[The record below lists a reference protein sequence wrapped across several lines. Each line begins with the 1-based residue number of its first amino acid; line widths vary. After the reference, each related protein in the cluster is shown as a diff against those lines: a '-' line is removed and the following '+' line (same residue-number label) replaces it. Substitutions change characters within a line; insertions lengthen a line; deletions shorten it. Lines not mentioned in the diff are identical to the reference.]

1 MNKARDHIRTLF
13 EAPENELESVRLKTD
28 NYEMI
33 ISQVGNYTLCV
44 MQKPPVEEV
53 AEAPAATPRRARGVV
68 LALSLLAGGALFAVA
83 GPSPSP
89 PVWKSTSVSGAPD
102 NSSLSHFSA
111 MKLPTWLLSLIH
123 I

>member
-1 MNKARDHIRTLF
+1 MNKARAHIRTLF

-53 AEAPAATPRRARGVV
+53 AEEGEAAA
-68 LALSLLAGGALFAVA
+68 AE
-83 GPSPSP
+83 
-89 PVWKSTSVSGAPD
+89 
-102 NSSLSHFSA
+102 
-111 MKLPTWLLSLIH
+111 
-123 I
+123 

>member
-53 AEAPAATPRRARGVV
+53 AEEGEA
-68 LALSLLAGGALFAVA
+68 AVA
-83 GPSPSP
+83 
-89 PVWKSTSVSGAPD
+89 AE
-102 NSSLSHFSA
+102 
-111 MKLPTWLLSLIH
+111 
-123 I
+123 

>member
-44 MQKPPVEEV
+44 MQKPPVEAVEGGEEG
-53 AEAPAATPRRARGVV
+53 EAPAE
-68 LALSLLAGGALFAVA
+68 
-83 GPSPSP
+83 
-89 PVWKSTSVSGAPD
+89 
-102 NSSLSHFSA
+102 
-111 MKLPTWLLSLIH
+111 
-123 I
+123 

>member
-1 MNKARDHIRTLF
+1 MNKARDHIRTLC

-53 AEAPAATPRRARGVV
+53 AEEGEAAA
-68 LALSLLAGGALFAVA
+68 AE
-83 GPSPSP
+83 
-89 PVWKSTSVSGAPD
+89 
-102 NSSLSHFSA
+102 
-111 MKLPTWLLSLIH
+111 
-123 I
+123 

>member
-1 MNKARDHIRTLF
+1 MF

-53 AEAPAATPRRARGVV
+53 AEEGEAAA
-68 LALSLLAGGALFAVA
+68 AE
-83 GPSPSP
+83 
-89 PVWKSTSVSGAPD
+89 
-102 NSSLSHFSA
+102 
-111 MKLPTWLLSLIH
+111 
-123 I
+123 

>member
-1 MNKARDHIRTLF
+1 MNKARDHIRTLC

-53 AEAPAATPRRARGVV
+53 EEEGEAAAAE
-68 LALSLLAGGALFAVA
+68 
-83 GPSPSP
+83 
-89 PVWKSTSVSGAPD
+89 
-102 NSSLSHFSA
+102 
-111 MKLPTWLLSLIH
+111 
-123 I
+123 